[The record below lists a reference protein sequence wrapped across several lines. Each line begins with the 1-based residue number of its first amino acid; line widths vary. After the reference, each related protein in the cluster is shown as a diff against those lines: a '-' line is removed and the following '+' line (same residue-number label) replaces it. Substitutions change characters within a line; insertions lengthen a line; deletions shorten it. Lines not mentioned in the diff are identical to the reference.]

1 MMVKGLRPP
10 IGFIV
15 QSPMNLMRCFYPGAL
30 GSSWSNR
37 FQRQMTM
44 LKAVGPG
51 KPPPPNVNW
60 RGDWGGQPGDR
71 GSGGDRLLAH
81 MRETDNVRS
90 GRTNL
95 DRDSATYTRFVSY
108 NVLSS
113 SLSTPT
119 TFPECDPDALL
130 EENRLQKLTIKLERE
145 ITFRSVVCLQE
156 VSIKWSGALHT
167 FFSKN
172 GYHFVFSGYGNR
184 FNGYMGV
191 GIAVPVHD
199 FDILD
204 VDLTRVAD
212 VKQWPRSPKEELSG
226 ISKVWKDFTST
237 RLGKA
242 MFPQERPPDSA
253 YVGARKRHNIVVFAR
268 LRSKRNGHVVCVA
281 NYHMP
286 CAYMQQGL
294 MVIHLSLVVNQVQK
308 LCGEDP
314 VVFCGDFNMQPDQG
328 LYKMVVEGI
337 VPEDL
342 DPEVPAYDSWL
353 PTAPEKLL
361 STYKE
366 FTGSEPE
373 FTNYA
378 KTGDKPE
385 FCATL
390 DYIFISPDL
399 EVVDVESL
407 PTQEEVAGPLPNEE
421 EPSDHLLIA
430 ATIRISDK
438 QEKKPENEGKDKQ
451 GESISDSEAE
461 PNEEN
466 NA

>member
-1 MMVKGLRPP
+1 
-10 IGFIV
+10 
-15 QSPMNLMRCFYPGAL
+15 
-30 GSSWSNR
+30 
-37 FQRQMTM
+37 
-44 LKAVGPG
+44 
-51 KPPPPNVNW
+51 
-60 RGDWGGQPGDR
+60 
-71 GSGGDRLLAH
+71 
-81 MRETDNVRS
+81 
-90 GRTNL
+90 
-95 DRDSATYTRFVSY
+95 
-108 NVLSS
+108 
-113 SLSTPT
+113 
-119 TFPECDPDALL
+119 
-130 EENRLQKLTIKLERE
+130 
-145 ITFRSVVCLQE
+145 
-156 VSIKWSGALHT
+156 
-167 FFSKN
+167 
-172 GYHFVFSGYGNR
+172 
-184 FNGYMGV
+184 
-191 GIAVPVHD
+191 
-199 FDILD
+199 
-204 VDLTRVAD
+204 
-212 VKQWPRSPKEELSG
+212 
-226 ISKVWKDFTST
+226 
-237 RLGKA
+237 
-242 MFPQERPPDSA
+242 
-253 YVGARKRHNIVVFAR
+253 
-268 LRSKRNGHVVCVA
+268 
-281 NYHMP
+281 
-286 CAYMQQGL
+286 
-294 MVIHLSLVVNQVQK
+294 
-308 LCGEDP
+308 
-314 VVFCGDFNMQPDQG
+314 MQPDQG

-342 DPEVPAYDSWL
+342 DPEVPEYDSWL

-451 GESISDSEAE
+451 GEGISDSEAE

>member
-1 MMVKGLRPP
+1 
-10 IGFIV
+10 
-15 QSPMNLMRCFYPGAL
+15 
-30 GSSWSNR
+30 
-37 FQRQMTM
+37 M

-204 VDLTRVAD
+204 VDLTRLAD
-212 VKQWPRSPKEELSG
+212 QSSLLQREFLLLSL
-226 ISKVWKDFTST
+226 IRFSKIGLQGCG
-237 RLGKA
+237 REA
-242 MFPQERPPDSA
+242 MAPVSE
-253 YVGARKRHNIVVFAR
+253 GGVVR
-268 LRSKRNGHVVCVA
+268 D
-281 NYHMP
+281 
-286 CAYMQQGL
+286 QQGL
-294 MVIHLSLVVNQVQK
+294 EGLHVDKTWKSHVPPRKASR
-308 LCGEDP
+308 
-314 VVFCGDFNMQPDQG
+314 FC
-328 LYKMVVEGI
+328 VC
-337 VPEDL
+337 
-342 DPEVPAYDSWL
+342 
-353 PTAPEKLL
+353 
-361 STYKE
+361 
-366 FTGSEPE
+366 GSEE
-373 FTNYA
+373 TA
-378 KTGDKPE
+378 QHRR
-385 FCATL
+385 FC
-390 DYIFISPDL
+390 
-399 EVVDVESL
+399 
-407 PTQEEVAGPLPNEE
+407 
-421 EPSDHLLIA
+421 
-430 ATIRISDK
+430 
-438 QEKKPENEGKDKQ
+438 
-451 GESISDSEAE
+451 
-461 PNEEN
+461 
-466 NA
+466 